1 MKLQYLVFIFV
12 TLLINSTAIGQEEPE
27 KFRHHQIVATL
38 GHAAIPSSEEE
49 GSDKVYIAVPTWGLS
64 YEYDFNKRIGL
75 GLKCDVELSNYRIED
90 NKEQILVREYPVSV
104 LAMFKV
110 NPIEGL
116 GMYVAGG
123 IEFAGEDN
131 LSVFNVGITYDVDFL
146 ERWVLSPEIG
156 YELKGGHT
164 SVFTI
169 GLSVGFRFGK

>member
-1 MKLQYLVFIFV
+1 
-12 TLLINSTAIGQEEPE
+12 
-27 KFRHHQIVATL
+27 
-38 GHAAIPSSEEE
+38 
-49 GSDKVYIAVPTWGLS
+49 
-64 YEYDFNKRIGL
+64 
-75 GLKCDVELSNYRIED
+75 
-90 NKEQILVREYPVSV
+90 
-104 LAMFKV
+104 
-110 NPIEGL
+110 
-116 GMYVAGG
+116 MYVAGG